1 MFLRKQRKMKH
12 ILANMM
18 MAIVLIAC
26 SNGGMDPVD
35 NGGGGEDVSVRGGNG
50 EGNRGG
56 KREGGF
62 SKGRIGIFCT
72 AP

>member
-1 MFLRKQRKMKH
+1 MKH

-35 NGGGGEDVSVRGGNG
+35 NGGEDEYVPVRVETVEDNG
-50 EGNRGG
+50 VETR
-56 KREGGF
+56 
-62 SKGRIGIFCT
+62 
-72 AP
+72 AVAL

>member
-1 MFLRKQRKMKH
+1 MKH

-35 NGGGGEDVSVRGGNG
+35 NGGGEE
-50 EGNRGG
+50 EGPYRVG
-56 KREGGF
+56 
-62 SKGRIGIFCT
+62 T
-72 AP
+72 Q